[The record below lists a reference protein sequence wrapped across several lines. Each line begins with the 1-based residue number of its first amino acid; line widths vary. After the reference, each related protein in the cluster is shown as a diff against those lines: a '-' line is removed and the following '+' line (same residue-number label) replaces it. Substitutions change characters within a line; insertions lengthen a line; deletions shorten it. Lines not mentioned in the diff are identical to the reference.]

1 MTPRINLLP
10 HREMKKAQR
19 RRDFIFA
26 VVLAVV
32 AAGGLVFLVGQII
45 QGYIGGQQQL
55 NQILISENAKLDQ
68 QIKEI
73 ASLREEIDGL
83 KARQTAVENLQ
94 ADRNQPVQLLD
105 ELVKLVPEGIAL
117 RSIKQQELKVTLG
130 GLAQSN
136 ERVSEL
142 LRNLGNSSPYLE
154 KPELIEIKAS
164 TFGQGRDQKKA
175 FEFSLNVLIK
185 RAQKDETKKAGT
197 PSAPAA
203 AAPATK

>member
-19 RRDFIFA
+19 RRDFTMSLGLVTA
-26 VVLAVV
+26 L
-32 AAGGLVFLVGQII
+32 AAGIIVLVGQVI
-45 QGYIGGQQQL
+45 QGYVSGQQGI
-55 NQILISENAKLDQ
+55 NTILKNENAKLDQ

-73 ASLREEIDGL
+73 ANLREEIDGL
-83 KARQTAVENLQ
+83 KARQNAVENLQ

-117 RSIKQQELKVTLG
+117 RTIKQQGLKVTLG

-154 KPELIEIKAS
+154 KPELIEIKAA

-175 FEFSLNVLIK
+175 FEFSLSVMIK
-185 RAQKDETKKAGT
+185 RAQKEEEKKGVVAT
-197 PSAPAA
+197 
-203 AAPATK
+203 AAPAKK